1 VLGHGGGATI
11 EGPPD
16 VVAAFE
22 ARVKELAELYR

>member
-1 VLGHGGGATI
+1 MLGHGGGATI